1 MSYIHSVCLVVI
13 SCFLITSCSS
23 PKQTSS
29 NGAETSTV
37 SALPTDPS
45 PINTITPPSNPSIG
59 TTWLRTAD
67 NMTMVYV
74 PASEFLMGTNDGQ
87 SWEAPAHKVY
97 LDAFWID
104 QTEVTSKMY
113 ALCMDDGACLERPW
127 PESSETHEFYFG
139 NPEFDNYPVINVN
152 WLQAKAY
159 CEWRGDRLPTEAEW
173 EKAASWDESR
183 QEKYIYPWGNTFNGS
198 ITNLCDTTCIRDGLV
213 SGLNI
218 ELYAND
224 GYAEVAPVG
233 NYIEG
238 ASPYGAMDMAGNV
251 SEWVNDWFSDTY
263 YEVSPFTNP
272 QGPESA
278 EYRVVKGGNWGTW
291 VDSTSSR
298 IRTVTYHT
306 SDTVGFR
313 CARSVPETN
322 NNVSISPLPVSTV
335 TESPTNTSSS
345 QLNPIAV
352 FEWSIETG
360 ELYILGSASDGN
372 LYGLTSRSNYVI
384 MSPKG
389 EIILQAP
396 IQEIRCRQGE
406 NYQKYAMHYLVRPD
420 GNILC
425 VSGFAN
431 DLSELTLISPANPP
445 TLNTQFSPTAWFYP
459 YLRNDQLFPSLEP
472 EKPSDFDE
480 WMFGNS
486 HLFLASGDERKI
498 YLADRGI
505 GFIGRNNEFKIIPYP
520 ADFDTTRLYST
531 DMSDILVDTSVLIT
545 PWDDLYI
552 SYPLFDAIG
561 NQNGSKT
568 LLIKENGENI
578 AVQAI
583 PDIPTSNYYFPE
595 REELYY
601 LKSERKNLQLYRLDK
616 NLNIMAIYKVS
627 SDIYSLSQ
635 YALDT
640 NDMFVGHDN
649 ALYYWLDNTLY
660 KYKLVGDNI
669 ATNNSAPAAV
679 PTTQSSTIVT
689 PSPASSTTPIVCSNF
704 TSQLQPNME
713 AKVITDAINM
723 REKPGTNQ
731 TIVGIIYAGDKVQL
745 SSEPPICGD
754 GYLWWKVQGVKSGIT
769 GWVVE
774 GIDGERWLSP

>member
-1 MSYIHSVCLVVI
+1 MSHIRSAFAIII
-13 SCFLITSCSS
+13 SAVLIFGCSS
-23 PKQTSS
+23 PKPTQDNSAVFTQ
-29 NGAETSTV
+29 AVETALASLATNTPEILSVGNIKTNST
-37 SALPTDPS
+37 DGM
-45 PINTITPPSNPSIG
+45 N
-59 TTWLRTAD
+59 
-67 NMTMVYV
+67 MVYI
-74 PASEFLMGTNDGQ
+74 PEGEFNMGQGG
-87 SWEAPAHKVY
+87 EAHKVY
-97 LDAFWID
+97 LNAYWFDK
-104 QTEVTSKMY
+104 TEVTNKMY
-113 ALCMDDGACLERPW
+113 AMCVSAGKCAP
-127 PESSETHEFYFG
+127 PTSSSSETRQSYFG
-139 NPEFDNYPVINVN
+139 NPEFDNYPVIYVS
-152 WLQAKAY
+152 WDMAKSY
-159 CEWRGDRLPTEAEW
+159 CEWRGDRLPTRAEW
-173 EKAASWDESR
+173 EKASTWNPDT
-183 QEKYIYPWGNTFNGS
+183 QKHNKFPWGDTFQG
-198 ITNLCDTTCIRDGLV
+198 NLLNYCDSNCPNDGADN
-213 SGLNI
+213 S
-218 ELYAND
+218 AND
-224 GYAEVAPVG
+224 GYNDTAPVG
-233 NYIEG
+233 SYPGG
-238 ASPYGAMDMAGNV
+238 ASPYGALDTLGNV
-251 SEWVNDWFSDTY
+251 WEWTADWKPETYDT
-263 YEVSPFTNP
+263 SPATNP
-272 QGPESA
+272 IGAEYGEFKITKGSSWKNGLSSTGATGSCLDNGCIGGYGSKPES
-278 EYRVVKGGNWGTW
+278 
-291 VDSTSSR
+291 STS
-298 IRTVTYHT
+298 TL
-306 SDTVGFR
+306 GFR
-313 CARSVPETN
+313 C
-322 NNVSISPLPVSTV
+322 I
-335 TESPTNTSSS
+335 
-345 QLNPIAV
+345 QPIASQTASNPSSTEAPTSTPQPNPMAI

-389 EIILQAP
+389 EIISQAP

-635 YALDT
+635 YALDA
-640 NDMFVGHDN
+640 NDIFVGHDN